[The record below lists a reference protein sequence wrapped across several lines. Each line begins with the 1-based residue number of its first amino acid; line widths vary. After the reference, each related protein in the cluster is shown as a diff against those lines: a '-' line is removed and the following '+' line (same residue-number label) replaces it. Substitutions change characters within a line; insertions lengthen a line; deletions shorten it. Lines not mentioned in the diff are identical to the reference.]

1 MMTDRIRSNYHTHT
15 RFCDGRDTP
24 EEMVLA
30 AIEKG
35 FFSLGFSGH
44 SYFVLDADITMDA
57 HQQAQYRAEI
67 LRLREKY
74 KDKIDLFLG
83 IEQDSFTPFSPQG
96 YDYVIASVHSVLK
109 DGVFCQ
115 VDYSL
120 ERMQENLLRSWGGDM
135 SAYEQDYFAEVC
147 RLPEKIPEA
156 DIIGHIDL
164 ITKYDEKLGI
174 RRSPEY
180 FALATRA
187 AMHLAKYGKLFEIN
201 TGAIGRG
208 MRTTPYPSPEILSVI
223 RREGGRIVITS
234 DCHNKDF
241 IDCGFD
247 LAVALAKECG
257 FKNHSVLTKEGWKEI
272 PLP

>member
-1 MMTDRIRSNYHTHT
+1 MEKILSNFHTHT
-15 RFCDGRDTP
+15 RFCDGKDTP

-35 FFSLGFSGH
+35 FKALGFSGH
-44 SYFVLDADITMDA
+44 SYFTLDADITMDE
-57 HQQAQYRAEI
+57 HQQAQYREEI

-74 KDKIDLFLG
+74 KDKIDIFLG
-83 IEQDSFTPFSPQG
+83 IEQDSFTPFPPKG

-135 SAYEQDYFAEVC
+135 SAYERDYFEEVS
-147 RLPEKIPEA
+147 RLLEKVPDA

-174 RRSPEY
+174 TRSPAY
-180 FALATRA
+180 FELAKRA
-187 AMHLAKYGKLFEIN
+187 VHRLAKYGKPFEVN

-208 MRTTPYPSPEILSVI
+208 MRTTPYPSREILSEI
-223 RREGGRIVITS
+223 RAAGGRIVINS

-241 IDCGFD
+241 LDCGFD

-257 FKNHSVLTKEGWKEI
+257 FEKHSVLTKEGWKEI